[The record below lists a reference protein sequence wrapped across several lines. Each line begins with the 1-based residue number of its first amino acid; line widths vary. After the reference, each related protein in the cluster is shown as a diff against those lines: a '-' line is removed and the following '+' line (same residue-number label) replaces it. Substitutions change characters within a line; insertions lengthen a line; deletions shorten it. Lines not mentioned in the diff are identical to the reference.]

1 MQPKQRPTGHADDP
15 GQYEI
20 RITGHLDPRWAAMF
34 NGLALSH
41 EVDGT
46 TLLTGLVT
54 DQAALHGL
62 LQRVR
67 DLGVPLVSVN
77 RADPDLD
84 VDPAPTPQHPERTDT

>member
-1 MQPKQRPTGHADDP
+1 MQPKQRPISHHDDP
-15 GQYEI
+15 ERYEI
-20 RITGHLDPRWAAMF
+20 RITGHLDARWAALF
-34 NGLALSH
+34 DGLALTR
-41 EVDGT
+41 EADGT

-77 RADPDLD
+77 RADPDLEA
-84 VDPAPTPQHPERTDT
+84 DPASRPNREQEIR

>member
-1 MQPKQRPTGHADDP
+1 MQPKHRPTRHPDDP
-15 GQYEI
+15 ERYEI
-20 RITGHLDPRWAAMF
+20 RITGLLDARWAAMF
-34 NGLALSH
+34 DGLALSH
-41 EVDGT
+41 EADGT

-84 VDPAPTPQHPERTDT
+84 VDPASRPYREEEIR